1 MGNPTQET
9 AQKLAKLPNSIADKI
24 SNLVQKIAIGNL
36 EKYGIKTP
44 TLSPSAQLR
53 ETGKT
58 PVIDLGTVE
67 EIKKG
72 KIKVL
77 PNIESI
83 GALTI
88 RFKNGKIENFDAI
101 ILATGYKSKLEEFI
115 PNIHLF
121 LDNYGNPKHEIGL
134 GENKNI
140 YFLGF
145 DNFKPGGILG
155 AINVGSE
162 TILKDLS

>member
-1 MGNPTQET
+1 M
-9 AQKLAKLPNSIADKI
+9 
-24 SNLVQKIAIGNL
+24 
-36 EKYGIKTP
+36 
-44 TLSPSAQLR
+44 
-53 ETGKT
+53 
-58 PVIDLGTVE
+58 GTVE

-162 TILKDLS
+162 TNTIWKIPSFFLSNKNTYKAESKIYNNKIKLIIVK